1 VDPATDVA
9 GAQLDPQLWNRYAY
23 AGNGPLSKTDPDGRS
38 WKLAT
43 TVVKLAIKGGD
54 IYSTVSDTVHAANIV
69 FSQDEEVTAG
79 DRVLAAGTI
88 LADLSGASDLLSIG
102 RTAGRALRVIDDGRG
117 AAKRS
122 TTVYRSVSASG
133 DTQYVGITNNTARRA
148 AEHLRGAGIQIESL
162 MGGLSRSDARAVEQA
177 LIEIHGLGRHGG
189 TLLNRI
195 RSISPSN
202 RAYTDQVRR
211 GYELLRTIGY
221 R

>member
-1 VDPATDVA
+1 VVRRHDFDAFGIQTTPGCGDAQQALLYTGQRRDPQNCLDDLGARAYRSDLGRLTSVDPATDVA

-117 AAKRS
+117 AAK
-122 TTVYRSVSASG
+122 
-133 DTQYVGITNNTARRA
+133 
-148 AEHLRGAGIQIESL
+148 
-162 MGGLSRSDARAVEQA
+162 
-177 LIEIHGLGRHGG
+177 
-189 TLLNRI
+189 
-195 RSISPSN
+195 
-202 RAYTDQVRR
+202 
-211 GYELLRTIGY
+211 
-221 R
+221 